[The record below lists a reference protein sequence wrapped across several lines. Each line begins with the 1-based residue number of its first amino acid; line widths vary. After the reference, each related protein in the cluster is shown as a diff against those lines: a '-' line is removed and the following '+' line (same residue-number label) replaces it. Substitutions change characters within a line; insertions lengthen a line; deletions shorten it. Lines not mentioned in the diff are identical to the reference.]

1 MRRAIALAAPL
12 TVALLLVGVSLTS
25 PVVSATA
32 EVPVWNEGDRWALG
46 KEADIGS
53 MVGDTTDIEYLL
65 EIAGLTLDNFVAQ
78 GEAASWIVFEVVD
91 ASGTEYDVSVKYG
104 GEVNADVHVQVS
116 GEMPK
121 AGTYSNLNDAPKE
134 QKTVKL
140 DLVADFAVVFDGNVI
155 FNKTDLAVKQTSYEF
170 NASLVISA
178 DGTNIPTIN
187 MSAGQTEI
195 GYSDYSI
202 DIRFDLNLAVD
213 IDFDPMLNIFDFPL
227 DVGDMWTVESV
238 ATVSGTIDGFLDAT
252 GLPSE
257 IEQEIFAQ
265 ELAEQIGITKFPIE
279 FDQLSSDGEG
289 VSVHD
294 GVIESFQAPIHAEME
309 CIDMTPMIVLGH
321 GTIDVYVIEV
331 DGGPNRLY
339 YAPGMQ
345 FFTSVGTGLGGI
357 ELPEGIPSG
366 LTPDVEIQ
374 MDTVD
379 SEQAENGIASIAAY
393 QTQIS
398 EEATGEGS
406 TNDGSGFFFDA
417 PYVGIILIVVV
428 ILVIVIAVALIAR
441 RK

>member
-1 MRRAIALAAPL
+1 MGRTIALAAPL
-12 TVALLLVGVSLTS
+12 AVALMLVGVFLTS

-32 EVPVWNEGDRWALG
+32 DVPVWNEGDKWAMG
-46 KEADIGS
+46 KEADIGA
-53 MVGDTTDIEYLL
+53 MVGDTSDIDNLL
-65 EIAGLTLDNFVAQ
+65 EIAGLTLDNFVAE
-78 GEAASWIVFEVVD
+78 GEAASWIVFEIVD
-91 ASGTEYDVSVKYG
+91 ASGPEYNVSVEYG
-104 GEVNADVHVQVS
+104 GEVNADVHIQVS

-134 QKTVKL
+134 EKTVKL

-155 FNKTDLAVKQTSYEF
+155 LNKTDLAVKQMFYEF
-170 NASLVISA
+170 NASLVVSA
-178 DGTNIPTIN
+178 DGTNIPSIN
-187 MSAGQTEI
+187 ISAGQTEI
-195 GYSDYSI
+195 EYSDYNI

-213 IDFDPMLNIFDFPL
+213 MVFDPLLNIYDFPL
-227 DVGDMWTVESV
+227 DVGDIWTVESV

-265 ELAEQIGITKFPIE
+265 ELAEQTGITDFPIE
-279 FDQLSSDGEG
+279 FDQLSSDGES
-289 VSVHD
+289 VSIHD
-294 GVIESFQAPIHAEME
+294 GIIESFQVPIYAEME
-309 CIDMTPMIVLGH
+309 CIDMAPMLVLGH

-339 YAPGMQ
+339 YAPGVQ

-357 ELPEGIPSG
+357 ELPEGVPSG

-379 SEQAENGIASIAAY
+379 PELAENGIASVASY
-393 QTQIS
+393 QTQVS
-398 EEATGEGS
+398 EEATGQGS
-406 TNDGSGFFFDA
+406 TNDGSGFFDA
-417 PYVGIILIVVV
+417 PYIGIILIVVV
-428 ILVIVIAVALIAR
+428 ILVIIIAVALIAR

>member
-1 MRRAIALAAPL
+1 MRMGIALTAPL
-12 TVALLLVGVSLTS
+12 AVALLLVGVFLTS

-32 EVPVWNEGDRWALG
+32 DVPVWHEGDRWAMG
-46 KEADIGS
+46 KETDIGA
-53 MVGDTTDIEYLL
+53 MVGDTSDIEDLL
-65 EIAGLTLDNFVAQ
+65 QISGLTLDNFVAE
-78 GEAASWIVFEVVD
+78 GEAASWIVFEVVG
-91 ASGTEYDVSVKYG
+91 ASGTEYDVSVEYA
-104 GEVNADVHVQVS
+104 GEVNTEANVQVS

-121 AGTYSNLNDAPKE
+121 AGTYSNPNDAPKE
-134 QKTVKL
+134 QKTVEL
-140 DLVADFAVVFDGNVI
+140 GLVADFAVVFDGNVI
-155 FNKTDLAVKQTSYEF
+155 FNKTDLAVKRMSYEF
-170 NASLVISA
+170 NASMVVSA

-195 GYSDYSI
+195 GYDNYDI

-213 IDFDPMLNIFDFPL
+213 IDFDPMLDIYDFPL

-257 IEQEIFAQ
+257 IEQEILTQ
-265 ELAEQIGITKFPIE
+265 DLAEQTGITDFPIE
-279 FDQLSSDGEG
+279 FDQLSSDGED
-289 VSVHD
+289 VSIHD
-294 GVIESFQAPIHAEME
+294 GIIESFQAPIYAEME
-309 CIDMTPMIVLGH
+309 CIDMAPMIVLGH

-331 DGGPNRLY
+331 DGGPSQLY
-339 YAPGMQ
+339 YAPGVQ

-379 SEQAENGIASIAAY
+379 PEEAENGIASVAAY
-393 QTQIS
+393 QTQVS
-398 EEATGEGS
+398 EEATGEES
-406 TNDGSGFFFDA
+406 TSDGSNFFFGA
-417 PYVGIILIVVV
+417 PYIGIILIVVV
-428 ILVIVIAVALIAR
+428 ILVVIVAVVLIAR